1 MRISGSRWLL
11 AGAVVIVLVVG
22 ALVAAVALHGDAP
35 SAPRASA
42 PAAVVAPEAGTVSVA
57 RAVSSLAVL
66 RDWDRARAAAWSS
79 GDPDV
84 LARLYVEGSRA
95 GATDVAMLRAWRDRG
110 LRVEGMSMQVLAVEL
125 RERTERRLV
134 LVVTDR
140 LVGAKAVAWSRD
152 GCCAT
157 SSTTGAATNGVPLPR
172 DQASTRTLVF
182 RRTGGR
188 WLLASAQ
195 ESPVASTAATSGSSN

>member
-1 MRISGSRWLL
+1 
-11 AGAVVIVLVVG
+11 
-22 ALVAAVALHGDAP
+22 
-35 SAPRASA
+35 
-42 PAAVVAPEAGTVSVA
+42 
-57 RAVSSLAVL
+57 VL

-84 LARLYVEGSRA
+84 LAGLYVDGSRA
-95 GATDVAMLRAWRDRG
+95 GATDVAMLRAWRERG

-140 LVGAKAVAWSRD
+140 LVGAVAVTWSRD

-157 SSTTGAATNGVPLPR
+157 SSTNGVQLPR
-172 DQASTRTLVF
+172 DQVSTRTLVF

>member
-1 MRISGSRWLL
+1 MRISGSRRLL
-11 AGAVVIVLVVG
+11 ASAAVLVGVLVLGALVVG
-22 ALVAAVALHGDAP
+22 AALRGAAP
-35 SAPRASA
+35 SAPQVRA
-42 PAAVVAPEAGTVSVA
+42 PAAVVAPEAATVSVV

-84 LARLYVEGSRA
+84 LAGLYVAGSRA
-95 GATDVAMLRAWRDRG
+95 GATDVAMLRAWRERG

-125 RERTERRLV
+125 RERSERRLV

-140 LVGAKAVAWSRD
+140 LVGAVAV
-152 GCCAT
+152 T
-157 SSTTGAATNGVPLPR
+157 SGGRQALPR